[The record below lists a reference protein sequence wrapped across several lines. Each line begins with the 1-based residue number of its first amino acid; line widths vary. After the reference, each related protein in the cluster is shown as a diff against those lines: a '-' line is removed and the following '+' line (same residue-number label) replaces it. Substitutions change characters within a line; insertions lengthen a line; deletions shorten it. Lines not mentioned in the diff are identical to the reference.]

1 MSDLQNRMDGK
12 SIADAMRAEITA
24 EVGKRAKEGR
34 KPGLAVILVGDDP
47 ASSIYV
53 GTKEKACEEA
63 GILSLVERMPADI
76 DQATLLAKVRE
87 INEDDR
93 FHGLLVQSPLPSHL
107 DEEEIVRS
115 IDPRKDV
122 DGFHPYNLGLLALNQ
137 PRFVACT
144 PLGVME
150 LLERYGV
157 DPSGKHAVV
166 LGRSH
171 IVGTPM
177 ALLLQRKANG
187 ANATVTICHSRTKDI
202 ASYTRQA
209 DILIAAIGQAHFV
222 TADMVKEGAV
232 VIDVGINRVDD
243 ATKKKGYRVVGD
255 VHFEEVQP
263 KASLITPV
271 PGGVGRMTIALLL
284 KNTLHAEQ
292 LIHESK

>member
-1 MSDLQNRMDGK
+1 MSDLPNLMDGK
-12 SIADAMRAEITA
+12 KIADAMRAEIGE
-24 EVGKRAKEGR
+24 EVAKRAKEGR
-34 KPGLAVILVGDDP
+34 QPGLAVILVGDDP

-53 GTKEKACEEA
+53 GTKEKACQEA

-76 DQATLLAKVRE
+76 DQQTLLNKVRE

-93 FHGLLVQSPLPSHL
+93 FHGLLVQSPLPKHL
-107 DEEEIVRS
+107 DEEEVVRA

-122 DGFHPYNLGLLALNQ
+122 DGFHPFNLGLLALNQ

-150 LLERYGV
+150 MLERYDV

-177 ALLLQRKANG
+177 ALLLQRKAKG
-187 ANATVTICHSRTKDI
+187 ANATVTVCHSRTQDI
-202 ASYTRQA
+202 ASHTRKA
-209 DILIAAIGQAHFV
+209 DILVAAIGQANFV
-222 TADMVKEGAV
+222 KEDMVKEGAV
-232 VIDVGINRVDD
+232 VIDVGINRVED
-243 ATKKKGYRVVGD
+243 ATKKKGYRIVGD
-255 VHFEEVQP
+255 VDFAAVQP

-284 KNTLHAEQ
+284 KNTLLAEE
-292 LIHESK
+292 LIHNSK